1 MRMFS
6 VGGAVSQGWQ
16 IFKENKGFLVVV
28 HVVALLIQT
37 VPQLLF
43 DGPGVRAAVILASM
57 LLSFVV
63 ALGLVRIGMNLVDGE
78 PADFGNL
85 FGFAHL
91 VFKYLLASILH
102 GLLIVAGLI
111 LLFVPGLIWIAQ
123 FSQWPFLMVEH
134 EMGPIEAMKTS
145 SRLTRGTRG
154 RLVLFYFVVFGLFIL
169 GFLALGVGVVVSY
182 AVVTVASAHVYR
194 EILAHQPD
202 DLKAS
207 T

>member
-1 MRMFS
+1 
-6 VGGAVSQGWQ
+6 
-16 IFKENKGFLVVV
+16 
-28 HVVALLIQT
+28 
-37 VPQLLF
+37 
-43 DGPGVRAAVILASM
+43 
-57 LLSFVV
+57 
-63 ALGLVRIGMNLVDGE
+63 
-78 PADFGNL
+78 
-85 FGFAHL
+85 
-91 VFKYLLASILH
+91 
-102 GLLIVAGLI
+102 
-111 LLFVPGLIWIAQ
+111 
-123 FSQWPFLMVEH
+123 
-134 EMGPIEAMKTS
+134 MGPIEAMKTS